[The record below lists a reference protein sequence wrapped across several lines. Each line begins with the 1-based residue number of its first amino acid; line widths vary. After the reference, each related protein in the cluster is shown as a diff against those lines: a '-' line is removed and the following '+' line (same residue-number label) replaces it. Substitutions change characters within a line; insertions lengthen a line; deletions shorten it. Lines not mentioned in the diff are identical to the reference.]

1 MQRPWMKSWPAD
13 IPARLRYRRGERPLH
28 EYLAANAR
36 EPGERP
42 ALIFY
47 GRELGWA
54 ELYDATRRLAGFLRG
69 RGVTPGDRVG
79 LFLQNCPQYL
89 IAHYAVQMLGAVVC
103 PMNPQYKAAEV
114 SHLLNE
120 AQACAVIAGRELY
133 PVVERA
139 RTEIPSLETVIVT
152 RYAEYL
158 PEQPTLP
165 LPAELAEHDHGPVD
179 AVPLPEALAAGP
191 LEAPAAVDLWRDVS
205 LMTFTSGT
213 TGRPKGAM
221 LTGGNALFKTAAFF
235 HACRM
240 EPGETSL
247 AIAPLCHIAGMV
259 NGVDMPVYSGGT
271 CVLLARFDPE
281 TTIQA
286 FEQYRCATWYSI
298 APMNAAILA
307 HPGVAQRD
315 LRSLR
320 RNPATSF
327 GLAVTRELADRWEQL
342 TGCRMH
348 EASYGL
354 SETHTCDTFMPH
366 DGIRYGSVGI
376 PTYDTDLRILD
387 PETGEPRPVGE
398 QGEIVL
404 RNPGVFRGYWRRP
417 EATAETLRDGWVHT
431 GDIGHLDRDGYLYF
445 DGRIKEMIKCSGYSV
460 FPEDVEALL
469 ARHPAVA
476 QAAVVPVP
484 DRRRGQAV
492 KAFVVPEAVVR
503 DTITPQAIIDWS
515 RDNMASYKVP
525 REIEFR
531 DDLPTT
537 PAGKVLRRLLRE

>member
-1 MQRPWMKSWPAD
+1 MKSWPAGL
-13 IPARLRYRRGERPLH
+13 PTRLRYRGGERPLH
-28 EYLAANAR
+28 DYLAANAAAQ
-36 EPGERP
+36 GGQP
-42 ALIFY
+42 AYVFY
-47 GRELGWA
+47 GREIGWA
-54 ELYDATRRLAGFLRG
+54 ELYDAARRLAGFLG
-69 RGVTPGDRVG
+69 ERGVARGDRVG
-79 LFLQNCPQYL
+79 LFLQNCPQYV
-89 IAHYAVQMLGAVVC
+89 IAHYAVQLLGAVVC

-120 AQACAVIAGRELY
+120 AEACAVVAGRELY

-139 RTEIPSLETVIVT
+139 RAEIPSLHTVIVT

-158 PEQPTLP
+158 PERPTLP
-165 LPAELAEHDHGPVD
+165 LPAELQEDGNGPVD
-179 AVPLPEALAAGP
+179 AVPLPEALAADP
-191 LEAPAAVDLWRDVS
+191 LEAAPPVNLWQDVS

-240 EPGETSL
+240 QPGETSL

-286 FEQYRCATWYSI
+286 LEKYRCATWYSI

-307 HPGVAQRD
+307 HAGVEQRD

-327 GLAVTRELADRWEQL
+327 GLAVTRELAGRWEKL

-354 SETHTCDTFMPH
+354 SETHTCDTFMPR

-387 PETGEPRPVGE
+387 PETGEPRPAGE

-431 GDIGHLDRDGYLYF
+431 GDIGHLDPDGYLYF

-484 DRRRGQAV
+484 DERRGQAV
-492 KAFVVPEAVVR
+492 KAFIVPEPAARETV
-503 DTITPQAIIDWS
+503 TPEEIIGWS
-515 RDNMASYKVP
+515 RENMAAYKVP
-525 REIEFR
+525 REVEFR
-531 DDLPTT
+531 HSLPAT